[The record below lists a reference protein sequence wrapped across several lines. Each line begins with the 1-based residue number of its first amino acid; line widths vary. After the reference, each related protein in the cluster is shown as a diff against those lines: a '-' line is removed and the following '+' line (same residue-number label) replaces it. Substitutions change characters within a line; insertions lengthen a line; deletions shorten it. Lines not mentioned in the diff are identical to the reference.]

1 MDRKKPLEKHTFI
14 CVSDS
19 LPEIEGY
26 RASFAE
32 VIDKLDHD
40 KYQSV
45 IADQGIIEE
54 GSLLFISFT
63 FVPKSTE

>member
-1 MDRKKPLEKHTFI
+1 MERKKSLEKHTFI
-14 CVSDS
+14 CISDS

-26 RASFAE
+26 RTSFAE
-32 VIDKLDHD
+32 VIEKLDHD

-54 GSLLFISFT
+54 KGLLFISFT
-63 FVPKSTE
+63 FIPK